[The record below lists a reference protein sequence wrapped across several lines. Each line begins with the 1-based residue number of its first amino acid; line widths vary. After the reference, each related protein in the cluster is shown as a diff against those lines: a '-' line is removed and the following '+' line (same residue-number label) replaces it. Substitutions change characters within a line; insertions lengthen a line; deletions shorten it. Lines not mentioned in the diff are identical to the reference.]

1 MQAHDMMAVVDG
13 VVVVVG
19 LGVIGKYGAVKN
31 ELSLETLIAWAACHY
46 YFASCVR
53 ASTMCS

>member
-31 ELSLETLIAWAACHY
+31 ELSLDA
-46 YFASCVR
+46 
-53 ASTMCS
+53 